1 MWFVM
6 SHRAASDS
14 QLATRRGQRLAGS
27 AALRAALPVGR
38 CRPGRHSAGPRPAG
52 RRSGAS
58 GKLPGAP
65 RLPAD
70 RRRSRVGIYERRSLL
85 RELRP
90 GYHSELLHIFEDWI
104 SASKFDC
111 QHVDCSEQ
119 LWMTAAS

>member
-104 SASKFDC
+104 AASKFDC